1 MLQKYEKYG
10 EQYNSAINYN
20 SKYLKLCN
28 YGRHLN
34 TRPILRESKTNIH
47 NRIKGDL
54 IHIEETP
61 ILALCGAS
69 IVQGL
74 KRYSNVWQK
83 MFAPLGAINLGIGGD
98 RTQNLLWRVEDL
110 RHLPSTV
117 EFLVI
122 HCGTNNLCDSLPS
135 NIADGVLDVGAMAR
149 KNNSM
154 VKILIMGLLHCD
166 LNNYKMRSNVA
177 EVNNILR
184 RKCHKMN
191 FTFAKEDA
199 DWLQDSELNMEYYHK
214 DRIHL
219 NKEGNV
225 KFANTIIRK
234 LKALTSSSSSPSSF
248 SSDII
253 MRIPSS
259 EVETHTNICH
269 SPSPLPLNISSPT
282 ASSISCHSHVLSH
295 IIDVPG
301 PVCDYDHAKAMAL
314 MSSRPLCYVSFRQ
327 TCKRPQRKLRVALS
341 SINCMS
347 SSPPVSPSSSVSSPP
362 SPCSSPSP
370 CVPHTSLQYHWSFH
384 ISCLNFLMMVL
395 SYLTLPF
402 SLSLSYSQ
410 SKSYQAR

>member
-1 MLQKYEKYG
+1 M
-10 EQYNSAINYN
+10 
-20 SKYLKLCN
+20 
-28 YGRHLN
+28 
-34 TRPILRESKTNIH
+34 
-47 NRIKGDL
+47 
-54 IHIEETP
+54 
-61 ILALCGAS
+61 ALCGTS

-74 KRYSNVWQK
+74 KRYSNIWQK
-83 MFAPLGAINLGIGGD
+83 MFAPQGAINLGIGGD

-135 NIADGVLDVGAMAR
+135 NIADGVFAVGAMAR

-184 RKCHKMN
+184 RKCHEMN
-191 FTFAKEDA
+191 FTFAEEDT

-219 NKEGNV
+219 NNEGNV

-234 LKALTSSSSSPSSF
+234 LKALTSSSSPSSF

-269 SPSPLPLNISSPT
+269 SPSPLPLNISSPI
-282 ASSISCHSHVLSH
+282 ASSISCHSRVSSH
-295 IIDVPG
+295 IIDIPG

-347 SSPPVSPSSSVSSPP
+347 SSPPVSSSSSVSLPP
-362 SPCSSPSP
+362 SPCSSSSP
-370 CVPHTSLQYHWSFH
+370 CVPHTSFNIIGHF
-384 ISCLNFLMMVL
+384 IFL
-395 SYLTLPF
+395 
-402 SLSLSYSQ
+402 
-410 SKSYQAR
+410 A

>member
-1 MLQKYEKYG
+1 M
-10 EQYNSAINYN
+10 
-20 SKYLKLCN
+20 CN

-34 TRPILRESKTNIH
+34 TRPILRESKVNIH

-61 ILALCGAS
+61 ILALCRAS

-83 MFAPLGAINLGIGGD
+83 MFASLGAINLGIGDD

-117 EFLVI
+117 EFLGI

-135 NIADGVLDVGAMAR
+135 NIADGVLAVGAMAR

-166 LNNYKMRSNVA
+166 LNNYKIRSNVA
-177 EVNNILR
+177 EINNILR
-184 RKCHKMN
+184 RKYHKMN
-191 FTFAKEDA
+191 FTFAEEDA

-225 KFANTIIRK
+225 MFANTITRK
-234 LKALTSSSSSPSSF
+234 LKALTSSSSSSSPSSF

-269 SPSPLPLNISSPT
+269 SPSPLPLNISSPI
-282 ASSISCHSHVLSH
+282 ASSISCHSRV
-295 IIDVPG
+295 IDVPG
-301 PVCDYDHAKAMAL
+301 PLCDYDHAKAMAL

-341 SINCMS
+341 SINCLHRHLYHHLHLFHHHLHH
-347 SSPPVSPSSSVSSPP
+347 VRHHHHVY
-362 SPCSSPSP
+362 
-370 CVPHTSLQYHWSFH
+370 HITSFQYHWSFH

-395 SYLTLPF
+395 SYLTITF
-402 SLSLSYSQ
+402 FTV
-410 SKSYQAR
+410 AVI